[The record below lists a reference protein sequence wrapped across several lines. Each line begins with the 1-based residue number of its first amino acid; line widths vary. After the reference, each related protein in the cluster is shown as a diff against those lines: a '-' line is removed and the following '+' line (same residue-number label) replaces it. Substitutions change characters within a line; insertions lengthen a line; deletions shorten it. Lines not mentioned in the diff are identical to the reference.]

1 MLIYLGVETSAIPSH
16 GVLFNMNRCYA
27 RVYDARDCKQTHKQ
41 QKSKRKKNTHTFLFS
56 RWNRCN
62 WFYSL
67 IIRQWY
73 KLYKKKKQPINQW
86 ISSQTNLTNRYKR
99 SVFFGSCV
107 IITLIRSNFEKN
119 SRRNSFPI
127 QMVSFKPIRKD
138 MHSSMFD
145 SRVK

>member
-1 MLIYLGVETSAIPSH
+1 MSRLLPSH
-16 GVLFNMNRCYA
+16 HMVYYLTWTDVT
-27 RVYDARDCKQTHKQ
+27 RVSMMLVIANKRTS
-41 QKSKRKKNTHTFLFS
+41 SKRANEKKHTHTFLFS

-73 KLYKKKKQPINQW
+73 KLYKKKQQTNQW

-99 SVFFGSCV
+99 SVFFGSCA
-107 IITLIRSNFEKN
+107 IIPLIRLNFGKN

-127 QMVSFKPIRKD
+127 QTVSFKPIRKD

-145 SRVK
+145 SKVK